1 MSSLSKSE
9 SSLQIAKVDMP
20 YSASILSY
28 FQLEDE
34 NQMNEFTTESSRYTC
49 PILGIDC
56 NYKFSLVKMRNHIGK
71 HILNKS
77 TPPNVH
83 MCGFCGSVGC
93 SISIKVTSGFGVNA
107 TYGPESDCKF
117 YIRFSL
123 KKKKKV
129 IDSYPC
135 SNRPVV
141 CDHCKKVFW
150 SYNMK
155 LHYGNTHPGIDC
167 PEMITEEEIL
177 KVKACR

>member
-1 MSSLSKSE
+1 MSNIRSYLSSLSKSE

-77 TPPNVH
+77 IPPNVH

-93 SISIKVTSGFGVNA
+93 SISIKVTSGFGLND

-117 YIRFSL
+117 YKRFSL
-123 KKKKKV
+123 KKKKG
-129 IDSYPC
+129 D
-135 SNRPVV
+135 
-141 CDHCKKVFW
+141 
-150 SYNMK
+150 
-155 LHYGNTHPGIDC
+155 
-167 PEMITEEEIL
+167 
-177 KVKACR
+177 